1 MLWRIVKKTN
11 MRHLTGI
18 IWGLLFTFSLSAQLS
33 DSLIIS
39 EIITIVNDI
48 NNNPDYKRLHEDGE
62 LTKRKFLIFEKHI
75 GGFFSNVVYSDTLI
89 LSTENEFF
97 YQKNSTTINEKY
109 YFKNN
114 KLIKYNEEIR
124 EKDILMHKL
133 SAYFIN
139 ERLIKTEIETH
150 DNFEFDTE
158 KQKRIIEKSK
168 EEISLRQM
176 TTSEW
181 KQLFGK

>member
-1 MLWRIVKKTN
+1 
-11 MRHLTGI
+11 MRHLTVI
-18 IWGLLFTFSLSAQLS
+18 ICGLLFTFSLSGQTS

-39 EIITIVNDI
+39 EIITNVNDI
-48 NNNPDYKRLHEDGE
+48 DNNPDYKRLHEDGE

-89 LSTENEFF
+89 LSTENGFF
-97 YQKNSTTINEKY
+97 YQKDSTTRNEKY
-109 YFKNN
+109 YFKDN
-114 KLIKYNEEIR
+114 KLIKYNEGIW
-124 EKDILMHKL
+124 EKNILIHKL

-139 ERLIKTEIETH
+139 DRLMKTEIETH

-158 KQKRIIEKSK
+158 KQKRIIEKSR
-168 EEISLRQM
+168 EEISLRKM

-181 KQLFGK
+181 EQLFGK

>member
-1 MLWRIVKKTN
+1 
-11 MRHLTGI
+11 MRHLTI
-18 IWGLLFTFSLSAQLS
+18 IILGLLFTFSLSGQTS

-48 NNNPDYKRLHEDGE
+48 DNNRDYKRLHEDGE
-62 LTKRKFLIFEKHI
+62 LTKRKFLIFEKRI
-75 GGFFSNVVYSDTLI
+75 GGFFSNVVYSDTII
-89 LSTENEFF
+89 LSTENEYF
-97 YQKNSTTINEKY
+97 YQKNSTTRNEKY
-109 YFKNN
+109 YFKDN
-114 KLIKYNEEIR
+114 KLIKYNEETW

-133 SAYFIN
+133 SAYFIS

-150 DNFEFDTE
+150 DKFEFDNE
-158 KQKRIIEKSK
+158 KQIRIIEKSK

-181 KQLFGK
+181 KQLYGK